1 MLATSRNTPVIF
13 AEVINTEGCHHAV
26 QSLGTLQIK
35 RSYVANIPNGSS
47 RSETLTGHYV
57 RHGSKLTGPCTLLL
71 VHRSTTTHA
80 KADSYVLLVH
90 PDGRRSYVSSLWH
103 GPTAGTYA
111 MEYRRQRYTV
121 TMTDSTAQV
130 FPEQGGTGYSS
141 VPPVAK
147 SATRSTT
154 GTTSI
159 DTVL

>member
-1 MLATSRNTPVIF
+1 M
-13 AEVINTEGCHHAV
+13 
-26 QSLGTLQIK
+26 
-35 RSYVANIPNGSS
+35 ANIQPQDHPSDP
-47 RSETLTGHYV
+47 LTGQYI
-57 RHGSKLTGPCTLLL
+57 RQGSKLTGPCTLLL